1 MLDSFWELLWYTLLV
16 FAFVAYLM
24 ILFHIIADLFRDRNM
39 SGIIKILWI
48 VCLIVLPYITA
59 FVYIVARGSGM
70 VQRQME
76 AHNAA
81 RRDADEYIRQVAGK
95 SSAEQIAEAKSL
107 LDAGTISRAEF
118 EVLKSKA
125 MN

>member
-48 VCLIVLPYITA
+48 ICLIVLPYITA
-59 FVYIVARGSGM
+59 FVYILARGSGM
-70 VQRQME
+70 AQRQME

-81 RRDADEYIRQVAGK
+81 RREADEYIRQVAGK

-125 MN
+125 LN

>member
-16 FAFVAYLM
+16 FAFVAYLI
-24 ILFHIIADLFRDRNM
+24 ILFHIIADLFRDRKM

-48 VCLIVLPYITA
+48 ICLIVLPYITA
-59 FVYIVARGSGM
+59 FVYVIARGSGM
-70 VQRQME
+70 AQRQME

-125 MN
+125 LN